1 MLPLLLLFLPASLSL
16 SSSLLTIIPF
26 SSPHFCPPSLP
37 AVHNQIG
44 GLLTTPLLATF
55 TVSARSFKVTPS
67 RHPTFLHPS
76 LFPHPHSLAWSED
89 GWEWLGLWWQRWQE
103 LSDRF
108 YGSGGHE
115 GNEPW
120 PRGWDLPPPPP
131 AGRWPE
137 SRTPAVAA
145 TRGFRRLTAQDVSSL
160 GPYLVKV
167 FRDSVIRLQGG
178 GGPGSVPG
186 ERAAAPAFLKS
197 ASPPPTPGSPLREG
211 PQGWP
216 SPESAA
222 PQSPAAAR
230 ESRIQACA
238 AGGWRHR
245 ALQRLCHFSRPPRC

>member
-1 MLPLLLLFLPASLSL
+1 M
-16 SSSLLTIIPF
+16 
-26 SSPHFCPPSLP
+26 
-37 AVHNQIG
+37 
-44 GLLTTPLLATF
+44 TPLLATF
-55 TVSARSFKVTPS
+55 TESARSFKVTPS

-76 LFPHPHSLAWSED
+76 SFPHPHSLAWSED
-89 GWEWLGLWWQRWQE
+89 RWEWLGLWWQRWQE

-131 AGRWPE
+131 AARWPE

-197 ASPPPTPGSPLREG
+197 ASRPPTPGSPLREG
-211 PQGWP
+211 PQGWLAESGVCSSLIP
-216 SPESAA
+216 SRSAGKQNPGLRCGRLEA
-222 PQSPAAAR
+222 QGAAKIM
-230 ESRIQACA
+230 S
-238 AGGWRHR
+238 
-245 ALQRLCHFSRPPRC
+245 LFPSTRC